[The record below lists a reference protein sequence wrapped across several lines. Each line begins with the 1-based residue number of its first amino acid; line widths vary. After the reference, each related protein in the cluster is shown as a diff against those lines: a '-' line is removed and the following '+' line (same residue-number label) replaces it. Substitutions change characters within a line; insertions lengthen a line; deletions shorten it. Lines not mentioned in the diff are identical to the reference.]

1 MIFTAFEVY
10 IRLVERIQHNFQ
22 VHQFAY
28 LLSKLALQINLL
40 AKIRQL
46 ENNAKMPQYFD
57 FIIPR
62 IFLVVNSTIDMVD
75 SCNTEFAIWCAKR
88 ASSKLG

>member
-22 VHQFAY
+22 VHQLAY
-28 LLSKLALQINLL
+28 LLSELALQIDLL
-40 AKIRQL
+40 TQTRQL
-46 ENNAKMPQYFD
+46 QKMPQYFA

-62 IFLVVNSTIDMVD
+62 IFLAVDSTIDMVD

>member
-28 LLSKLALQINLL
+28 LLSELALEIDLL
-40 AKIRQL
+40 IKIRQL
-46 ENNAKMPQYFD
+46 EKMPRYFA

-62 IFLVVNSTIDMVD
+62 IFLAVNSTIDMVD
-75 SCNTEFAIWCAKR
+75 SRNTEFAIWCAKR